1 MCGRYTLGNV
11 DTINSRFNL
20 DIEEVYEVFP
30 SNQILVK
37 ADSIFMVSWSFSPF
51 WAKESI
57 KLINARYETLK
68 DKPSF
73 KNTKRCGIFTNGWF
87 EWKSIGGKKKPF
99 YHFTN
104 EEYFFLGGV
113 YNQHGCVIVT
123 KEAEGA
129 LRNIHNR
136 MPLFFSDK
144 DLDLWLKEKD
154 ACLFNN
160 NPSSKIKIKEINS
173 IQQINSFLKSI

>member
-87 EWKSIGGKKKPF
+87 EWKNIGGKKKPF

-104 EEYFFLGGV
+104 GGLSI
-113 YNQHGCVIVT
+113 G
-123 KEAEGA
+123 GGSSF
-129 LRNIHNR
+129 R
-136 MPLFFSDK
+136 FSTVNESMDTT
-144 DLDLWLKEKD
+144 LTAFPEILK
-154 ACLFNN
+154 L
-160 NPSSKIKIKEINS
+160 SSI
-173 IQQINSFLKSI
+173 LA

>member
-1 MCGRYTLGNV
+1 MCGRYSLGNV

-73 KNTKRCGIFTNGWF
+73 KNTIRCGIFTNGWF
-87 EWKSIGGKKKPF
+87 EWKNISGKKNLFIILQMKNTF
-99 YHFTN
+99 FWWEFT
-104 EEYFFLGGV
+104 
-113 YNQHGCVIVT
+113 
-123 KEAEGA
+123 
-129 LRNIHNR
+129 
-136 MPLFFSDK
+136 
-144 DLDLWLKEKD
+144 
-154 ACLFNN
+154 
-160 NPSSKIKIKEINS
+160 INMDV
-173 IQQINSFLKSI
+173 

>member
-1 MCGRYTLGNV
+1 MCGRCSLGNV
-11 DTINSRFNL
+11 DNINSRFNL

-87 EWKSIGGKKKPF
+87 EWKKLWQNLFIILQMKN
-99 YHFTN
+99 T
-104 EEYFFLGGV
+104 FLGSLQSTWMCNSYKRSGR
-113 YNQHGCVIVT
+113 G
-123 KEAEGA
+123 
-129 LRNIHNR
+129 
-136 MPLFFSDK
+136 
-144 DLDLWLKEKD
+144 
-154 ACLFNN
+154 
-160 NPSSKIKIKEINS
+160 IKKYT
-173 IQQINSFLKSI
+173 